1 MEVKKI
7 MLRNNIYKNLWI
19 KSLFLIFIFP
29 NSVLSMQVCDKKMN
43 EFDERFTLIEESN
56 EAVRENKFNYLNT
69 YEDICGNDV
78 RFIEK
83 YSDSL
88 VVIGRSN
95 EALLYLEKSI
105 ANVDSYKGN
114 VIYKKYELLNFSK
127 KYNINLDV
135 KLEWSEIRNGFLSVL
150 KEENTVE
157 RRVHVKL
164 AEVSIEMS
172 DFDSA
177 LQYADKGLILTG
189 NKGSR
194 FLNLAA
200 IAEIGKKNY
209 KKGVSYLKSSAEM
222 YGPKNY
228 YDEPDTVF
236 SAVNALCHI
245 GELSI
250 AKNILSNSLD
260 AINYSEGKEV
270 HDDYVRAQIVINKC
284 NKKTK
289 RIAIGS

>member
-1 MEVKKI
+1 VRKI
-7 MLRNNIYKNLWI
+7 MLINNIYKNLWM
-19 KSLFLIFIFP
+19 KSLSLIFIFP
-29 NSVLSMQVCDKKMN
+29 NSVFSMQLCDKKMN
-43 EFDERFTLIEESN
+43 EFDEKFALIEESN

-69 YEDICGNDV
+69 YEDICENDV

-88 VVIGRSN
+88 VVTGRSN
-95 EALLYLEKSI
+95 EALLYIENSI
-105 ANVDSYKGN
+105 DNVDSYKGN

-135 KLEWSEIRNGFLSVL
+135 KLEWSEIRNGFLSIL

-177 LQYADKGLILTG
+177 LQYADKGLVLTG
-189 NKGSR
+189 NKESR

-209 KKGVSYLKSSAEM
+209 QKGVSYLKSSAEM

-245 GELSI
+245 GEISI

-270 HDDYVRAQIVINKC
+270 HDDYVRAQIIINKC
-284 NKKTK
+284 NKKLNE
-289 RIAIGS
+289 